1 MRRIELY
8 MKVCTEVEIFSQF
21 VSAVSVVSTPIGG
34 GDTPTLTAIIEFIFK
49 MVGTL
54 QPCSSIL

>member
-1 MRRIELY
+1 

-34 GDTPTLTAIIEFIFK
+34 GDTPALTAIIEFIFK

>member
-1 MRRIELY
+1 

-34 GDTPTLTAIIEFIFK
+34 GDTPNLTAIIEFIFK
-49 MVGTL
+49 MVGRYNLALVFYDFLVT
-54 QPCSSIL
+54 